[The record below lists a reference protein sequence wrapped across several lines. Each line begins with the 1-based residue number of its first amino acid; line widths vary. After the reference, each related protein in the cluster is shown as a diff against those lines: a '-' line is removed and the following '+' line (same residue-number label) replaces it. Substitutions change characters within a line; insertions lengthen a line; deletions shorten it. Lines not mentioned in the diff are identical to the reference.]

1 MAKLQKI
8 SRIALSFLKIF
19 KIFAILILILGI
31 IASVLILLSPEM
43 SSSMGLHIMSSPT
56 GLHLGDLEPAQMQ
69 IPRAAGFALLL
80 SDLLT
85 AVVGIRVISLLQK
98 ILNPMAEGRP
108 FDHQIAPTIR
118 KIGWLYM
125 IAAVLTQ
132 FTNGAAS
139 VLTFLQL
146 QNAAVSEAALNLQIN
161 LNFLVTFGI
170 LMLLSYVFEYGQEL
184 QKLSDETV

>member
-1 MAKLQKI
+1 MEKLQKI
-8 SRIALSFLKIF
+8 SRIALNILNIF
-19 KIFAILILILGI
+19 KIFVILILVLGI
-31 IASVLILLSPEM
+31 AASLLFLLVPEM

-56 GLHLGDLEPAQMQ
+56 GIHLGDLAPAEMQ

-80 SDLLT
+80 SDLLA
-85 AVVGIRVISLLQK
+85 AVVGIWIISLLQK
-98 ILNPMAEGRP
+98 ILKPMTEGRP

-125 IAAVLTQ
+125 AAAVLKQVTD
-132 FTNGAAS
+132 GAAS
-139 VLTFLQL
+139 ALTFLQL
-146 QNAAVSEAALNLQIN
+146 QNAAVSGATLNLQIN